1 MSTAILEG
9 LALSCRPLGEYDRL
23 LTLLSEEEVV
33 SAVLEQVLDVL
44 GCRAGF
50 VVLPT
55 AAGDELRLVG
65 ARGYSDEIVSRWR
78 RIPLDARI
86 PAAATFREGRTVSV
100 ADVAELRKRLD
111 AEKAEFHV
119 VKNSS
124 LRVAAKALG
133 LPEFES
139 ALTGPT
145 AVVVGGK
152 NSAGVAKVLKKFFE
166 DKQKLEVK
174 VGVLEKKI
182 VSAADLAK
190 IADLPSFEALRSQL
204 LGLLTQNAAAFVR
217 VLDAKVKK
225 EQPAAPAA

>member
-1 MSTAILEG
+1 MRAEKQYLISEVDAHLKKSDYVIL
-9 LALSCRPLGEYDRL
+9 ANF
-23 LTLLSEEEVV
+23 TKV
-33 SAVLEQVLDVL
+33 
-44 GCRAGF
+44 
-50 VVLPT
+50 T
-55 AAGDELRLVG
+55 
-65 ARGYSDEIVSRWR
+65 
-78 RIPLDARI
+78 
-86 PAAATFREGRTVSV
+86 V
-100 ADVAELRKRLD
+100 ADTAELRKRLS

-145 AVVVGGK
+145 AIIVGGK
-152 NSAGVAKVLKKFFE
+152 NSAGVAKVLKKFFT

-174 VGVLEKKI
+174 VGVFEKKLI
-182 VSAADLAK
+182 SAEDLAK
-190 IADLPSFEALRSQL
+190 IADLPPFDALRAQF
-204 LGLLTQNAAAFVR
+204 LGLLTSNAAAFVR

>member
-1 MSTAILEG
+1 MRAEKQYLISEVDTHLKKSDYVIL
-9 LALSCRPLGEYDRL
+9 ANF
-23 LTLLSEEEVV
+23 TKV
-33 SAVLEQVLDVL
+33 
-44 GCRAGF
+44 
-50 VVLPT
+50 T
-55 AAGDELRLVG
+55 
-65 ARGYSDEIVSRWR
+65 
-78 RIPLDARI
+78 
-86 PAAATFREGRTVSV
+86 V

-139 ALTGPT
+139 ALIGPT
-145 AVVVGGK
+145 AVIVGGQ
-152 NSAGVAKVLKKFFE
+152 NSAGVAKILKQFFK

-174 VGVLEKKI
+174 VGVMDKKI
-182 VSAADLAK
+182 VSAADLSK
-190 IADLPSFEALRSQL
+190 IADLPSFNALRSQL
-204 LGLLTQNAAAFVR
+204 LSLFTSNAAAFVR